1 MPILPYRGV
10 WPTIDPSAFVAPDAT
25 IVGNVTIAA
34 DASVWFGA
42 VIRGD
47 VAAVR
52 VGARSNVQDTCVLH
66 ADEGA
71 PCIIGANCT
80 LGHGAIIHGAT
91 LGDRVLVGMNATV
104 LTGSSLGDD
113 SIVAAGT
120 VLPEGKAMAAGQ
132 LVMGTPGRAV
142 RPTTAA
148 ERERIL
154 RGSANYQGYARD
166 YAQALREART
176 TLRTT
181 PLSGAPGDAG
191 TREL

>member
-10 WPTIDPSAFVAPDAT
+10 WPTIDPSAFIAPDAT
-25 IVGNVTIAA
+25 IVGNVIIDAG
-34 DASVWFGA
+34 ASVWFGA

-47 VAAVR
+47 VAPVR
-52 VGARSNVQDTCVLH
+52 IGARSNVQDTCVLH

-71 PCIIGANCT
+71 PCIIGADCT
-80 LGHGAIIHGAT
+80 LGHGAIVHGAT

-104 LTGSSLGDD
+104 LTGASVGED

-120 VLPEGKAMAAGQ
+120 VLPEGQAIPAGQ
-132 LVMGTPGRAV
+132 LVMGVPGRAM
-142 RPTTAA
+142 RQTTAD

-154 RGSANYQGYARD
+154 RGSANYQAYAHD
-166 YAQALREART
+166 YAQAIREART

-181 PLSGAPGDAG
+181 PL
-191 TREL
+191 